1 MSKRNSMRTY
11 TAGLA
16 AVLVLTG
23 CQAEAAPGPEPTNA
37 SSPAP
42 SGSPTSSPTGSTST
56 GASTSSAVGPTS
68 TGSAL
73 PTIAGLPEAAKHRTA
88 EGANAFVRYYFER
101 MNEIYQDPEEGVLT
115 AFGRKGC
122 KACAVNEDVVG
133 KLLRNGDRFASD
145 RVTSLS
151 ITGFGENLPTDKR
164 YTVSAQMDQTG
175 AKVVDSRTEETVH
188 TDEVKSGWFAVHL
201 TWVDGWRIHEM
212 QTVDDGLGTG

>member
-1 MSKRNSMRTY
+1 MSKRNSLRRY
-11 TAGLA
+11 AAGLA

-23 CQAEAAPGPEPTNA
+23 CQAEAAPGPEPTGPSTTKSA
-37 SSPAP
+37 EPTTPSAPATQP
-42 SGSPTSSPTGSTST
+42 STSA
-56 GASTSSAVGPTS
+56 ASTSSAARQPEI
-68 TGSAL
+68 
-73 PTIAGLPEAAKHRTA
+73 PGLPEAAKHRTA

>member
-1 MSKRNSMRTY
+1 MSKRNSLRRY
-11 TAGLA
+11 AAGLA

-23 CQAEAAPGPEPTNA
+23 CQAEAAPGPEPTGPSTTKSA
-37 SSPAP
+37 EPTTPSAPATQP
-42 SGSPTSSPTGSTST
+42 STSA
-56 GASTSSAVGPTS
+56 ASTSSAVRQPEI
-68 TGSAL
+68 
-73 PTIAGLPEAAKHRTA
+73 PGLPEAAKHRTA

>member
-1 MSKRNSMRTY
+1 MSKRNSLRRY
-11 TAGLA
+11 SAGLA

-23 CQAEAAPGPEPTNA
+23 CQAEAAPGPEPTGPSTTKSA
-37 SSPAP
+37 EPTTPSAPATQP
-42 SGSPTSSPTGSTST
+42 STSA
-56 GASTSSAVGPTS
+56 ASTSSAARQPEI
-68 TGSAL
+68 
-73 PTIAGLPEAAKHRTA
+73 PGLPEAAKHRTA

>member
-1 MSKRNSMRTY
+1 MSKRNSLRRY
-11 TAGLA
+11 AAGLA

-23 CQAEAAPGPEPTNA
+23 CQAEAAPGPEPTGPSTTKSA
-37 SSPAP
+37 EPTTPSAPATQP
-42 SGSPTSSPTGSTST
+42 STSA
-56 GASTSSAVGPTS
+56 ASTSSAARQPEI
-68 TGSAL
+68 
-73 PTIAGLPEAAKHRTA
+73 PGLPEAAKHRTA

-164 YTVSAQMDQTG
+164 HDV
-175 AKVVDSRTEETVH
+175 
-188 TDEVKSGWFAVHL
+188 WLAVHL
-201 TWVDGWRIHEM
+201 VWLADGWRIESI
-212 QTVDDGLGTG
+212 QGVDDGRGADR